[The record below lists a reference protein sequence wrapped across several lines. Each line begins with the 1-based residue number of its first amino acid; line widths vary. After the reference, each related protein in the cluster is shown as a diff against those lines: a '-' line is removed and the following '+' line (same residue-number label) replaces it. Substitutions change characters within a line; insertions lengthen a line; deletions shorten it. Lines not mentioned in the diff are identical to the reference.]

1 MQAADV
7 FTFSPRSGSPFGGDV
22 IEFTTTTF
30 DWRCCGT
37 PQVFFGGV
45 ASPQVTVVSGTLLRA
60 VTPPHAEDVV
70 EVEVRLGAT
79 SYKSSFAFGFVRPR
93 EQLLI
98 PVALDIPG
106 AHGSRWMTDVWVF
119 NDSDETINLFPE
131 VCSFIG
137 AIFPCEQKMLVA
149 GHGALHEIH
158 VTDYRRLI
166 GDLEL
171 GRH

>member
-1 MQAADV
+1 
-7 FTFSPRSGSPFGGDV
+7 
-22 IEFTTTTF
+22 
-30 DWRCCGT
+30 
-37 PQVFFGGV
+37 
-45 ASPQVTVVSGTLLRA
+45 LRA

-119 NDSDETINLFPE
+119 NDSDEMINLFPE

-137 AIFPCEQKMLVA
+137 AIFSATSFASTIRCVLLWPMSRS
-149 GHGALHEIH
+149 AL
-158 VTDYRRLI
+158 TT
-166 GDLEL
+166 
-171 GRH
+171 